1 MPRKRLIY
9 WRKGIILPIFGR
21 NFFAHLF
28 FCNHGK
34 KEGGRKGGGG
44 PIRTSISCH
53 KSTRRGCV
61 LWGNSPK
68 KTTKTLVSVFKA
80 NLDRKIFT
88 FVNCWQIPCH
98 VSFFPLA
105 KEGKKPSG
113 EKGKRRKVTVAEKR
127 RTTKLLRKLHLS
139 SCKSFPPSA
148 AKSRV
153 SSSLLLLLLLF
164 QKKSGE
170 GKTFLPRSR
179 QWKASSSFWIKK
191 PSPFLDNIFHGDGRP
206 PSFSQTFARRRL
218 FLRY

>member
-1 MPRKRLIY
+1 MHIS
-9 WRKGIILPIFGR
+9 
-21 NFFAHLF
+21 FFAITAKRREGEKEEEVPLELLSRVTKVPAAAVSCGEIHQKTNLNIGISF
-28 FCNHGK
+28 YGK
-34 KEGGRKGGGG
+34 FGQK
-44 PIRTSISCH
+44 
-53 KSTRRGCV
+53 
-61 LWGNSPK
+61 
-68 KTTKTLVSVFKA
+68 
-80 NLDRKIFT
+80 NLYICKLLS
-88 FVNCWQIPCH
+88 NPMPCL
-98 VSFFPLA
+98 FFPLA